1 MENDT
6 MFLSM
11 GDGRSYIKLDPI
23 MPNFP
28 NKIKKLSDELIERN
42 AIIIMSFIII
52 VNDRKIILKF
62 KSETYKKVF

>member
-1 MENDT
+1 
-6 MFLSM
+6 
-11 GDGRSYIKLDPI
+11 

-62 KSETYKKVF
+62 KSKTYKKVF